1 MNTAAAI
8 VINHGLKAY
17 LMELYTLNSGAEP
30 VTEIWYQR

>member
-17 LMELYTLNSGAEP
+17 LTGLYALNSGAEP
-30 VTEIWYQR
+30 VTGI